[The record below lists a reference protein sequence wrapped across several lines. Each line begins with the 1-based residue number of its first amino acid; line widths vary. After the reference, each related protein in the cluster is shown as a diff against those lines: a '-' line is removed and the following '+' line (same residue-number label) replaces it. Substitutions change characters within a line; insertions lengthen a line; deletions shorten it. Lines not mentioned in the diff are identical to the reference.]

1 MISNHDFSFFTY
13 VIVCAI
19 VLIINATHK
28 IKIFLDKKGKGP
40 NVHYVCK
47 GKNERLVFAIRWRIK
62 ISITMTCHKGEVAA
76 MSSVC

>member
-1 MISNHDFSFFTY
+1 MCNR
-13 VIVCAI
+13 
-19 VLIINATHK
+19 VLITNATHK

-47 GKNERLVFAIRWRIK
+47 GKNERLVFAMRWRIK
-62 ISITMTCHKGEVAA
+62 ILITITWNKGEVAA